1 MNIRSLA
8 AYELARRA
16 LRGVCEPSDIRRR
29 VRFLVRVTKKQKT
42 PPYWVVNVREFAP
55 SDKLPMGKDGAMF
68 RIPLVVSCQASRSWS
83 HLVLIHQ
90 IVHSIMRAAIPIAR
104 NTQCVFVLCSM
115 KYEAQKKRKS
125 RTFVLLSFSGEPFRG

>member
-1 MNIRSLA
+1 MHLLYKLIIILCFLSKVNRLA
-8 AYELARRA
+8 PRRVPRLIQVGAGKEKSRGRRA
-16 LRGVCEPSDIRRR
+16 TRD
-29 VRFLVRVTKKQKT
+29 F
-42 PPYWVVNVREFAP
+42 VREFAQ
-55 SDKLPMGKDGAMF
+55 SDKLPTGKDGAMF

-115 KYEAQKKRKS
+115 KYEAQKKKKQDICPA
-125 RTFVLLSFSGEPFRG
+125 FLFW